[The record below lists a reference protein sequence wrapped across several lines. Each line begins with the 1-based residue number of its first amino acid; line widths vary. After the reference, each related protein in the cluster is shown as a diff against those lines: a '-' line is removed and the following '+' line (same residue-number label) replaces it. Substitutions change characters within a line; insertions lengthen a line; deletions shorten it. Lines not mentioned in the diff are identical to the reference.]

1 MAHGMR
7 MTQAQ
12 VCASLRHRPDS
23 IRMYIFVMPAA
34 SPDTWPVRILPHDTI
49 GHTTDNDLSKLCF
62 LLSEAKQNK

>member
-1 MAHGMR
+1 MR

-12 VCASLRHRPDS
+12 AGMCIAQTQASLP
-23 IRMYIFVMPAA
+23 IRIYIFVVPTA
-34 SPDTWPVRILPHDTI
+34 SPGTWPVRILPHDTI